1 MGEIIGQIHVL
12 VKKEIAE
19 AGSNYEA
26 NGQGEN
32 KFLGDWAHEPHLSG
46 AFLALN
52 QEVARHEPCHIH
64 EAIPADMKG
73 ANGY

>member
-12 VKKEIAE
+12 IKKEIAE
-19 AGSNYEA
+19 ASSNYEA

-32 KFLGDWAHEPHLSG
+32 KFLGDWANESYLSG

-52 QEVARHEPCHIH
+52 QEVARYEPCDIH

-73 ANGY
+73 ANGD